1 MINIGDYV
9 TYVHT
14 YTEPSWSYSYP
25 ILYTWASVNPG
36 YCHVCTEVDRIY
48 QGNGKLA
55 YTPGMS
61 LYRTKSYLM
70 HERSAQEYWMN
81 LFDVRADIW
90 CK

>member
-14 YTEPSWSYSYP
+14 YIEPSWSYSYP

-48 QGNGKLA
+48 H
-55 YTPGMS
+55 YTSGIS
-61 LYRTKSYLM
+61 LYRTKSYLL
-70 HERSAQEYWMN
+70 HERSAQEYWTN
-81 LFDVRADIW
+81 LFDVRANIW
-90 CK
+90 V